1 MKKLALMAVAVMFG
15 AYMFNSIAEAQGKH
29 RSRLDV
35 CVRKCDGNY
44 QSCRS
49 SARKNSAGQ
58 CSEKRRA
65 CRTACAKSHGR

>member
-15 AYMFNSIAEAQGKH
+15 AYMFNSVADAQGKH
-29 RSRLDV
+29 RSRLDN
-35 CVRKCDGNY
+35 CVRKCDGSY

-49 SARKNSAGQ
+49 SAKKNSAGK

-65 CRTACAKSHGR
+65 CRTACAKAHGR